1 MVLQGGPCGRVD
13 RRRTQFNDKPH
24 LLTQVGL
31 IFFTNHGGK
40 SFKSESKS
48 RFFRYLTSMSENQS
62 EQSKIDLAKVKV
74 DITSVNELPI
84 ANHSTEFEKIHK
96 QLQQALTNLDGV

>member
-1 MVLQGGPCGRVD
+1 
-13 RRRTQFNDKPH
+13 
-24 LLTQVGL
+24 
-31 IFFTNHGGK
+31 
-40 SFKSESKS
+40 
-48 RFFRYLTSMSENQS
+48 MSENQS

-84 ANHSTEFEKIHK
+84 ATHSTEFEKIHK